1 MKNELGVLKALSLL
15 SQVGIAIL
23 IPIIIGMLLG
33 NKLDDWLGT
42 GALFLAVFVVL
53 GVIVG
58 FRNAYKLL
66 MSQQD

>member
-1 MKNELGVLKALSLL
+1 MKNQLGILKALALL
-15 SQVGIAIL
+15 SQIGIVIL
-23 IPIIIGMLLG
+23 IPIGVGIWVG

-58 FRNAYKLL
+58 FKNAYRLL
-66 MSQQD
+66 MSE